1 MCPSTSPLRGFAWGA
16 KESLN
21 LAYVVRTLRDS
32 FTPLR
37 LPNLRTYLIG
47 QAISLLG
54 TWMQVTAQGWL
65 VWELSKSEAA
75 LGIVSMLG
83 SLPLLLFGLWAGV
96 WVDRLDR
103 RKILIST
110 QAAAMILAFILAVLV
125 WTSTVQL
132 WHVYVLSFLLGCVG
146 AIDFP
151 AQQAFLGDLSGMTS
165 VRKAIVL
172 NAMFFQ
178 IGRMIGPALAG
189 FVVGAIG
196 AAMAF
201 FLNGISFIAVII
213 SLLIVRSHQVRLA
226 SGGDQLRAVLDGL
239 RFIKSEQRIQELI
252 LFATLVTFFGISL
265 LSFFPA
271 LAADVLHGDAQT
283 LGVLLASSGAGAF
296 VGATIVAP
304 LAQTA
309 RRIGRV
315 LGFAVIW
322 VGAWWI
328 AVSFSHVLLVTM
340 LCVFLVSLA
349 MPTVMTTV
357 NGLLQVMAPPKM
369 RGRLLSAY
377 ILVSFGIQPIA
388 ALIIGFFASRLGIAG
403 AIMIDGLAIIAG
415 AALLLILRPALRSW
429 IAPHSADETGSDKAD
444 TESVSVEPA

>member
-1 MCPSTSPLRGFAWGA
+1 M
-16 KESLN
+16 
-21 LAYVVRTLRDS
+21 AYVVRTLRDS

-37 LPNLRTYLIG
+37 LPNLRIYLIG

-65 VWELSKSEAA
+65 VWELSHSEVA

-96 WVDRLDR
+96 WADRLDR
-103 RKILIST
+103 RKVLIGT
-110 QAAAMILAFILAVLV
+110 QAAAMVLAFILAVLV
-125 WTSTVQL
+125 WTNSVQL
-132 WHVYVLSFLLGCVG
+132 WQVYVLSFLLGCVT
-146 AIDFP
+146 ALDFP

-172 NAMFFQ
+172 NAMIFQ

-196 AAMAF
+196 AAAAF

-213 SLLIVRSHQVRLA
+213 SLIIVRSHQVRLPG
-226 SGGDQLRAVLDGL
+226 GGDQVRAVLDGL
-239 RFIKSEQRIQELI
+239 NFIRREQRVQELI

-271 LAADVLHGDAQT
+271 LAADVLQGDAQT
-283 LGVLLASSGAGAF
+283 LGILLASSGAGAF

-309 RRIGRV
+309 HRIGRV
-315 LGFAVIW
+315 LGLAVIW

-328 AVSFSHVLLVTM
+328 AVSLSRSVPLSM
-340 LCVFLVSLA
+340 LCIFLVSLA
-349 MPTVMTTV
+349 MPTIMTTV

-377 ILVSFGIQPIA
+377 IIVSFGIQPLA
-388 ALIIGFFASRLGIAG
+388 ALFIGFWASRLGIAAAIAIDGIAIIVG
-403 AIMIDGLAIIAG
+403 AIVIMM
-415 AALLLILRPALRSW
+415 LRPALRSW
-429 IAPHSADETGSDKAD
+429 VAPRPTEKPGVDNAGAEAISLESA
-444 TESVSVEPA
+444 